1 MTSEEEI
8 GYYPF
13 PNVNL
18 EENIGERYQI
28 PAELQNQDPF
38 HWLVKELIEKR
49 VISDENLNPTE
60 DNLEPRYISKEV
72 AVFGLMDKE
81 WSHFHAIKNEPG
93 YNYIF
98 KVWLQLLR
106 EQVSQGK
113 RSVRILRLE
122 SFGDE
127 EQRAT
132 EVWNKLSQILCEEL
146 TNFCKNEKINSH
158 YNDIFKLSDAYS
170 EINSFNVKYESI
182 LTLICKESIRI
193 LFSQSKE
200 TKLNWRSY
208 FRTMKKGQVEKF
220 FDDIEDEEMK
230 SSDFKLK
237 QDLIDYIMDNIV
249 TNNDESSK
257 FSETTRSLPI
267 PDFINKIIT
276 FTEKILKRHIHK
288 LPNNKMFENYAYYSQ
303 LVDTFDPDSPNFG
316 HAHGPSWKVKT
327 LDWRIRR
334 ATEKFAVKILEILI
348 CNLKWM
354 RIEKG
359 SNFDILHH
367 YAEDKA
373 VKMIDGNNIP
383 NMIYFTNEVFNPALI
398 PNKVSEARKRSKA
411 FNPALHINEPHSIF
425 RFFDRDARH
434 WMFCNP
440 VKHTVNKKGGTIQKS
455 TRNTV
460 SRNTS
465 KSLKNYNVKG
475 TWGEKW
481 NRKWPQLVE
490 NIDQDVCDALNNLQ
504 NTQWEINLDL
514 LNFLTDGFKITHS
527 KVPYQQGNNLINLMP
542 FIFKRFDINEDEMS
556 KLPKYRQ
563 REIKRYR
570 NLKLEEIRDTL
581 KSIFRVI
588 RNGDNIFWQPW
599 NICFRGRLHSN
610 SVLSPQKGDFSKA
623 IIRFKEWKTL
633 GESGWKWLRIH
644 VCNLLSD
651 VDLEEFFNNSETGL
665 LWKSNLQIKKKSF
678 NSRIKWIDEHLES
691 IIYLSENIHNPII
704 LDKLG
709 VNLEELIKP
718 KGEVFQRLAAI
729 LEFERV
735 VMEYREKG
743 DWNQVKSG
751 LPIHFD
757 ASCNGFQHVSA
768 LLQDSDLARKVNL
781 LKPEDGRGGVEDLY
795 GEVAEYAKS
804 VFEKGENSNLREYL
818 QKNKHILGVD
828 EEDVFEFREIFTRS
842 LAKRPTIAK
851 GYGQNKVQVVADGI
865 TSWKDN
871 SSPPRIKYH
880 DNDWAHYLSNS
891 KSKECRICKKWNN
904 KKRLRKNVKK
914 RVYKFETLDELREHN
929 NKNHKVPVWH
939 IESPL
944 YKNLKSEKIRAKID
958 SREWCSVIQMEIAT
972 HTAQDLKDAIDY
984 VTNDS
989 FGTLGGDKLKPLM
1002 KEFFLT
1008 YNRDDLVAICKQNE
1022 IELKGNETIPTL
1034 QKRILKKDILIEN
1047 NLLSWSVPGSDG
1059 LKITYFKENK
1069 TDLQSINATND
1080 KVEDLEYLLEAARL
1094 VHPSANYQSLEE
1106 VLDRYEDIDQTQ
1118 KTWKSSLGKILL
1130 YHLIEDD
1137 QSSSYNPKEVGK
1149 LKSNIFDIAYTISAH
1164 RAEDT
1169 KLKSP
1174 ESGITANFVHSL
1186 DAAHMRY
1193 VINSMADSGIKDFW
1207 AVHDDFGTHA
1217 ADIDTMMRIIREEFV
1232 ELHKGK
1238 NIDWWL
1244 RQMHEDCEYADGAGI
1259 GDFDLDLVLES
1270 EYFVN

>member
-1 MTSEEEI
+1 MTSEEEM

-158 YNDIFKLSDAYS
+158 YNDIFKLSEAYS

-182 LTLICKESIRI
+182 LNLICKESIRI
-193 LFSQSKE
+193 LFSQSKR

-208 FRTMKKGQVEKF
+208 FRIMKKGQVEQF

-249 TNNDESSK
+249 TNNDEYSK

-276 FTEKILKRHIHK
+276 FTEKILKRYIHK
-288 LPNNKMFENYAYYSQ
+288 LPNNKMFENYADYSQ
-303 LVDTFDPDSPNFG
+303 LVETFGPDSPNFG
-316 HAHGPSWKVKT
+316 HAHGPSWKPKS

-334 ATEKFAVKILEILI
+334 ATEKFAVKILEILV

-373 VKMIDGNNIP
+373 TNMIKENKIP
-383 NMIYFTNEVFNPALI
+383 NMMYFTNEVFNPDLI
-398 PNKVSEARKRSKA
+398 PNEVSEARKKSKA
-411 FNPALHINEPHSIF
+411 YNPALHNNEPHSIF

-440 VKHTVNKKGGTIQKS
+440 VKHSINRQGGSITKS

-465 KSLKNYNVKG
+465 KSLKKHNVKG
-475 TWGEKW
+475 TWREKW

-490 NIDQDVCDALNNLQ
+490 NIDHDVCDALNNLQ

-514 LNFLTDGFKITHS
+514 LNFLTDGFKITHD
-527 KVPYQQGNNLINLMP
+527 KVPYQQGNNLIKLMP
-542 FIFKRFDINEDEMS
+542 FILRRFDINEDEMS

-570 NLKLEEIRDTL
+570 ILKLDEIRDTL
-581 KSIFRVI
+581 KSIFKVI
-588 RNGDNIFWQPW
+588 RNGDNVFWLPW

-623 IIRFKEWKTL
+623 IIRFKEWKVL

-644 VCNLLSD
+644 FCNLLSD
-651 VDLEEFFNNSETGL
+651 VDLEEFFKKSETGL
-665 LWKSNLQIKKKSF
+665 SWNYNPLIKKKSF
-678 NSRIKWIDEHLES
+678 NSRKKWIDEHLES
-691 IIYLSENIHNPII
+691 IIYLSKNIHNPII

-804 VFEKGENSNLREYL
+804 VFEKGENSKLREYL
-818 QKNKHILGVD
+818 QKNKHILGID
-828 EEDVFEFREIFTRS
+828 EEDIFEFREIFTRS

-851 GYGQNKVQVVADGI
+851 GYGQSDENNVRDGI
-865 TSWKDN
+865 TSWKEG
-871 SSPPRIKYH
+871 SAPPRVKYH
-880 DNDWAHYLSNS
+880 DNDWAYYLSNS
-891 KSKECRICKKWNN
+891 KSKVCEICKKWNN
-904 KKRLRKNVKK
+904 KKGRKPNVKK

-929 NKNHKVPVWH
+929 NKKHKVPVWH

-944 YKNLKSEKIRAKID
+944 YKNLKSEK
-958 SREWCSVIQMEIAT
+958 S
-972 HTAQDLKDAIDY
+972 AQKLILESGVRQSKWKLHK
-984 VTNDS
+984 
-989 FGTLGGDKLKPLM
+989 TL
-1002 KEFFLT
+1002 
-1008 YNRDDLVAICKQNE
+1008 
-1022 IELKGNETIPTL
+1022 
-1034 QKRILKKDILIEN
+1034 
-1047 NLLSWSVPGSDG
+1047 
-1059 LKITYFKENK
+1059 LKISKM
-1069 TDLQSINATND
+1069 Q
-1080 KVEDLEYLLEAARL
+1080 
-1094 VHPSANYQSLEE
+1094 
-1106 VLDRYEDIDQTQ
+1106 
-1118 KTWKSSLGKILL
+1118 
-1130 YHLIEDD
+1130 LI
-1137 QSSSYNPKEVGK
+1137 
-1149 LKSNIFDIAYTISAH
+1149 T
-1164 RAEDT
+1164 
-1169 KLKSP
+1169 
-1174 ESGITANFVHSL
+1174 
-1186 DAAHMRY
+1186 
-1193 VINSMADSGIKDFW
+1193 
-1207 AVHDDFGTHA
+1207 
-1217 ADIDTMMRIIREEFV
+1217 
-1232 ELHKGK
+1232 
-1238 NIDWWL
+1238 
-1244 RQMHEDCEYADGAGI
+1244 
-1259 GDFDLDLVLES
+1259 
-1270 EYFVN
+1270 